1 MGVKTIGTGGDY
13 STIAAWEADIGV
25 GDTEGP
31 WIGQLLAQTH
41 ATGIFSISITPATS
55 AAEYIRLT
63 AAPGAAH
70 RGTATDTGLDPKAH
84 AIWSKTSGIASLPVC
99 QINEDFVEIDHIEM
113 ISGVTLTTG
122 DFIGIPNGGVGA
134 TNLIKLHHLLIHH
147 NGVSTNAGNDGIVA
161 LDADAIVEVYRNIIY
176 GLGGA
181 AMNLGAITAVG
192 SKIINNT
199 MYACNRANSAS
210 VVFLTQPG
218 AAYEAYN
225 NLGFV
230 PQDGKVFP
238 GAITSGGTKA
248 GNGSDMVADP
258 FEEKYEEFK
267 NLVAT
272 DELMNATTTWTNT
285 DCRLKATATMKNAGY
300 KQGPPYVEGVRGNRV
315 LGGWDVGAD
324 EYPTSVKSRVWGSG
338 ARTGEQGSGRPWVN
352 RPHGW
357 RVWRVATMGAIM
369 AMMLAVGLG
378 GGIGGCGSPVSV
390 PVSAGVKASVK
401 GVDASRDTKMDLE
414 AQAGRDATQNDTLT
428 FRILA
433 ASLGVCALAYPVG
446 KCLWLVGARVRSFS
460 GRAVSPS
467 LLRGSGLRG
476 GGKTCEGGED
486 RGRSSRRT
494 ESSHSPDRLI

>member
-13 STIAAWEADIGV
+13 ATIALWEADIGV
-25 GDTEGP
+25 GDATGP

-41 ATGIFSISITPATS
+41 TTGVFSIAVTPATS
-55 AAEYIRLT
+55 ATEYIRVT
-63 AAPGAAH
+63 AAPGASH
-70 RGTATDTGLDPKAH
+70 RGVATDTGLDPKAH

-99 QINEDFVEIDHIEM
+99 QVNEDFVEIDHIEM
-113 ISGVTLTTG
+113 ISGVKLTTG

-147 NGVSTNAGNDGIVA
+147 NGASTNAGNDGIVA

-181 AMNLGAITAVG
+181 AMNLGEITAAG
-192 SKIINNT
+192 SKIVNNT
-199 MYACNRANSAS
+199 MYACNRANSAG
-210 VVFLTQPG
+210 VTFLTQPG

-230 PQDGKVFP
+230 PQNGRVFP
-238 GAITSGGTKA
+238 DSITSGGAKA
-248 GNGSDMVADP
+248 GNGSDIVADP

-267 NLVAT
+267 NLVAA

-285 DCRLKATATMKNAGY
+285 DCRLKATATMRNAGY

-324 EYPTSVKSRVWGSG
+324 EYPTSVKSRVWAGG
-338 ARTGEQGSGRPWVN
+338 GGTGERGSGRPWVN
-352 RPHGW
+352 RPHTW
-357 RVWRVATMGAIM
+357 RTWRVATIGAVMGIVLAIGTWGS
-369 AMMLAVGLG
+369 A
-378 GGIGGCGSPVSV
+378 GGCGSPVNL
-390 PVSAGVKASVK
+390 PVRASVK
-401 GVDASRDTKMDLE
+401 GVDASRECKLD

-428 FRILA
+428 LRILA

-446 KCLWLVGARVRSFS
+446 KCLWLLGARVRSFS
-460 GRAVSPS
+460 GRDASRSP
-467 LLRGSGLRG
+467 LAGSGSHDDGRTDAGVG
-476 GGKTCEGGED
+476 GRD
-486 RGRSSRRT
+486 RDTRRT
-494 ESSHSPDRLI
+494 GFLRSPTRLI